1 MTPSVAVVG
10 GGISG
15 LAAAQRLRVLL
26 GPGAALSVFEQTP
39 RLGGLL
45 KTVPLAGHAFDVG
58 AEAFLTRR
66 PEMLDLLAELGLD
79 DQLVH
84 PAAVSASVRAGGQ
97 THPLPGRTVMGIPS
111 TVDSMREVL
120 SADGLAQLA
129 AEPDRALSWEPG
141 GDVAVGALVRERFGD
156 EVVARSVDPLLGGVY
171 SGHADSLGLR
181 AAVPTL
187 ALALDRGAP
196 NLLAAA
202 ASAAPPPTPG
212 VPVFGALREGYQ
224 RLVSSLQTAA
234 TSIRL
239 SCPVVELES
248 HDAQW
253 WLRTATG
260 PWERFDAVVLAVPA
274 PAARKLLAEVLPAA
288 ARAAGGI
295 QLSSSA
301 VVGLAFDAR
310 TVQLPQTS
318 GVLIATG
325 EPLHAKAFTHSSR
338 KWPHLGEGGVVRLRA
353 SVGRYGGAAALQVDD
368 AELVAQVRSDLAALQ
383 GISARPLETVVQ
395 RWGGGLPQYGPGH
408 HERVATLTD
417 AVGECAGLALAGSML
432 HGVGVPA
439 CVATARAAAER
450 VARHICAP
458 AAPSSGVAP

>member
-45 KTVPLAGHAFDVG
+45 KTVPLAGQAFDVG

-66 PEMLDLLAELGLD
+66 PEMLDLLAELGLN

-97 THPLPGRTVMGIPS
+97 THRLPGRTIMGIPS
-111 TVDSMREVL
+111 SVASMREVL

-129 AEPDRALSWEPG
+129 AEPHRALSWAPG
-141 GDVAVGALVRERFGD
+141 SDVAVGALVRERFGA

-196 NLLAAA
+196 SLLAAA
-202 ASAAPPPTPG
+202 ASAAPTPTPG

-224 RLVSSLQTAA
+224 RLVSSLQAAA

-239 SCPVVELES
+239 SCPVVELDS
-248 HDAQW
+248 NDAQW

-260 PWERFDAVVLAVPA
+260 PWERFDAVVLALPA
-274 PAARKLLAEVLPAA
+274 P
-288 ARAAGGI
+288 
-295 QLSSSA
+295 
-301 VVGLAFDAR
+301 
-310 TVQLPQTS
+310 
-318 GVLIATG
+318 
-325 EPLHAKAFTHSSR
+325 
-338 KWPHLGEGGVVRLRA
+338 
-353 SVGRYGGAAALQVDD
+353 
-368 AELVAQVRSDLAALQ
+368 
-383 GISARPLETVVQ
+383 
-395 RWGGGLPQYGPGH
+395 
-408 HERVATLTD
+408 
-417 AVGECAGLALAGSML
+417 
-432 HGVGVPA
+432 
-439 CVATARAAAER
+439 
-450 VARHICAP
+450 
-458 AAPSSGVAP
+458 